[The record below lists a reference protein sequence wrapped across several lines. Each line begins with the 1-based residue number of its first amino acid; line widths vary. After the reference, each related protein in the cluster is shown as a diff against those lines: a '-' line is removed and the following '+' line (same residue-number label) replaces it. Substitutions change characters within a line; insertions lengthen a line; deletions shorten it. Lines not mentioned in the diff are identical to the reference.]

1 MYLVRDAERNHLDLN
16 DAALELGVQKRRI
29 YDITNVLEGINLM
42 KKTMKN
48 QIKWIGG
55 NIHEYIRR
63 LEIAE
68 QNFDD
73 DNINSFFPS

>member
-1 MYLVRDAERNHLDLN
+1 MYLVRDANGQHLDLN
-16 DAALELGVQKRRI
+16 DGALKLGVQKRRI

-55 NIHEYIRR
+55 NINEYIYY
-63 LEIAE
+63 LE
-68 QNFDD
+68 
-73 DNINSFFPS
+73 